1 LRNLKDDS
9 KFRSANIL
17 TAVETIFHYTY
28 TAIIPALIVRSI
40 IVDRKF
46 EFRIQRPFLWFVT
59 VLIFNL
65 LGMFFQERGE
75 SENP

>member
-46 EFRIQRPFLWFVT
+46 EFRIQRPFL
-59 VLIFNL
+59 
-65 LGMFFQERGE
+65 
-75 SENP
+75 